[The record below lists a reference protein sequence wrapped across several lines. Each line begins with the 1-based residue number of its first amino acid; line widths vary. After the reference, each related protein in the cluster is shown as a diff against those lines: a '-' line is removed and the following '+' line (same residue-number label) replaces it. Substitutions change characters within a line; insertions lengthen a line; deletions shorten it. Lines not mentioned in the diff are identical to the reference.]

1 MTKEIVRLE
10 NIRKVYENFGVK
22 NEVLKGI
29 NLVIKKGEF
38 VSIMGPSGS
47 GKTTLMNIIGC
58 LDTATSGKYYLDGKD
73 ISNLNDDELSEIRS
87 EYIGFVFQQFY
98 LIQYLNVLENVLMPT
113 IYSKKDRKNIKEK
126 AKELL
131 EKVGLEDK
139 LNFKPS
145 QLSGGQQQRVAIA
158 RALINEPQLILADEP
173 TGALDSKTAE
183 SIMKIFKE
191 LNEEGKTIVIITHD
205 PSIASQTERIIKIK
219 DGKILND

>member
-1 MTKEIVRLE
+1 MTKEVVRLE

-131 EKVGLEDK
+131 EKVGLGDK

-205 PSIASQTERIIKIK
+205 PSIASQTKRIIKIK
-219 DGKILND
+219 DGKIIND

>member
-10 NIRKVYENFGVK
+10 DIRKVYENFGVK

-113 IYSKKDRKNIKEK
+113 IYSKKDKKNIKEK

-131 EKVGLEDK
+131 EKVGLGDK

-219 DGKILND
+219 DGKIIND

>member
-10 NIRKVYENFGVK
+10 NIRKVYENFGIK

-73 ISNLNDDELSEIRS
+73 ISNLNDDELSEIRN

-98 LIQYLNVLENVLMPT
+98 LIQYLNILENVLMPT
-113 IYSKKDRKNIKEK
+113 IYSKKDRKNIKKK

-131 EKVGLEDK
+131 EKVGLGDK
-139 LNFKPS
+139 LNFKPN

-219 DGKILND
+219 DGKIIND

>member
-131 EKVGLEDK
+131 EKVGLGDK

-191 LNEEGKTIVIITHD
+191 LNEERKTIVIITHD

>member
-131 EKVGLEDK
+131 EKVGLGDK

-205 PSIASQTERIIKIK
+205 PSIASQTKRIIKIK

>member
-10 NIRKVYENFGVK
+10 NIWKVYENFGIK

-29 NLVIKKGEF
+29 NLTIREGEF
-38 VSIMGPSGS
+38 VAIMGPSGS
-47 GKTTLMNIIGC
+47 GKTTLMNIMGC
-58 LDTATSGKYYLDGKD
+58 LDTPTSGKYYLDGKD
-73 ISNLNDDELSEIRS
+73 VSNLSDDQLSEIRN

-113 IYSKKDRKNIKEK
+113 IYSKKDRKNVRER
-126 AKELL
+126 AKNLL
-131 EKVGLEDK
+131 ENVGLGDK
-139 LNFKPS
+139 LKFKPS

-183 SIMKIFKE
+183 SIMNIFKE
-191 LNEEGKTIVIITHD
+191 LNKKGKTVVIITHD
-205 PSIASQTERIIKIK
+205 PNIASQTRRIIRIK
-219 DGKILND
+219 DGIFID

>member
-131 EKVGLEDK
+131 EKVGLGDK

-205 PSIASQTERIIKIK
+205 PSIALQTERIIKIK